1 MSDNE
6 NIVIKNDDGTSVQAK
21 LVTYLMNRKNNYTYI
36 VYSKGEKADDNSGE
50 IIYVSRFI
58 KEGDVFKLQDI
69 ADDQEWLDVQKLLK
83 EIANAS

>member
-36 VYSKGEKADDNSGE
+36 VYSKCEKADDNSGE